1 MYFIFTVVIT
11 LALFVVFRRKSY
23 LQKHLSSTAQVV
35 PDSNN
40 VHAPIY
46 SIVIALGTLMV
57 DIQTAHV
64 TMSGAVVIHYTVQ
77 NCLHCRM

>member
-1 MYFIFTVVIT
+1 MLLIDINCVFYLYCSNHPCPFRCLQTEKLPPKT
-11 LALFVVFRRKSY
+11 LA
-23 LQKHLSSTAQVV
+23 SSTAQVV

-57 DIQTAHV
+57 DIRTAHV
-64 TMSGAVVIHYTVQ
+64 TMFSAAVIHYTV
-77 NCLHCRM
+77 